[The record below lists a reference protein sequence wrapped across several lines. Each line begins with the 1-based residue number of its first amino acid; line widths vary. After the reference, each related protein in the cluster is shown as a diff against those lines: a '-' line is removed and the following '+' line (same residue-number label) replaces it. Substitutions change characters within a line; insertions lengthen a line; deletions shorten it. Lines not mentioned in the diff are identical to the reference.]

1 MGPTCNVRHEQVLE
15 MGQTIESGL
24 RTLVL
29 DTTKTATSLRKNFS
43 LSKWVGSGWEVGK
56 TTTQYFRNLFGQNF
70 DFQKDA
76 KVWGVLQIGKVVPIY
91 DLDFSQIWK
100 LCKIHRFFGKSGF
113 EPKWDEYILCVS
125 FKRLRILMPELTQ
138 RLTFSKHVWVWN
150 SFFSRRK
157 NASPNA

>member
-29 DTTKTATSLRKNFS
+29 DTTKTATSLGKNFS
-43 LSKWVGSGWEVGK
+43 LSQNGWGRAEKLEKLLLSISTIFLAK
-56 TTTQYFRNLFGQNF
+56 TSIFKKAQ
-70 DFQKDA
+70 

-100 LCKIHRFFGKSGF
+100 LSKIHRFFGKSGF
-113 EPKWDEYILCVS
+113 EPK
-125 FKRLRILMPELTQ
+125 
-138 RLTFSKHVWVWN
+138 
-150 SFFSRRK
+150 
-157 NASPNA
+157 